1 MRYRL
6 FHKPTR
12 TVRADRYAT
21 EADAYAALG
30 KMPFTESADY
40 FVVVDDPTT
49 ATERA
54 GGYRR
59 VKVSMEIIANLTQ
72 YPSQPVTMQ
81 IVDDAGDLQ
90 FVMTRHDCA
99 PVTDAHRLA
108 AIDQCINAVDDM
120 MDADAYK
127 RDLLPKVIA
136 VLEAL
141 KAKP

>member
-12 TVRADRYAT
+12 TVRAERYAT

-49 ATERA
+49 AAERA

-99 PVTDAHRLA
+99 PPPLATLFGHSAMKHCTDCRITYH
-108 AIDQCINAVDDM
+108 NP
-120 MDADAYK
+120 DALVCYK
-127 RDLLPKVIA
+127 CGENLT
-136 VLEAL
+136 
-141 KAKP
+141 